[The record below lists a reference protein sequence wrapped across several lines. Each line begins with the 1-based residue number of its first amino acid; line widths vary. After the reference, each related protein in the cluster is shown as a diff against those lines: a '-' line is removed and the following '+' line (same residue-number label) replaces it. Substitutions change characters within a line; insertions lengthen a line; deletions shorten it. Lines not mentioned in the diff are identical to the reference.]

1 MAKRQFVS
9 FDWAMKRLL
18 RSKANFGILEGLL
31 SELLGEQVKILEI
44 LESEGNREVWN
55 LHTNRLDLKVR
66 NSRRELVIIEIQYD
80 REYDYFQR
88 ILFNTSKVITE
99 HLDVGAAYG
108 EVVKVISVN
117 ILYFDLGQGEDYLY
131 HGQTIFR
138 GIHRNDELVLS
149 GRQRELFGKRH
160 PADLFPEYYLIKV
173 NNFDDVARNTLDEWI
188 YFLKHEK
195 IEDNFTA
202 QGLKEAKRRLDIMKL
217 SEAERRD
224 YERYA
229 DDLHYQAS
237 MFESTY
243 VVPFREGLEKG
254 REEGATQERRKIA
267 ERLLAQGLTLEAVA
281 GAMGLPLDEVISL
294 LPSRLRES
302 AAPHLPGPS
311 SCPRRT
317 RPTKRPKTP

>member
-131 HGQTIFR
+131 HGQTVFR

-149 GRQRELFGKRH
+149 GRQRELFGKQH
-160 PADLFPEYYLIKV
+160 PADLFPEFYLIKV

-202 QGLKEAKRRLDIMKL
+202 RA
-217 SEAERRD
+217 
-224 YERYA
+224 
-229 DDLHYQAS
+229 
-237 MFESTY
+237 
-243 VVPFREGLEKG
+243 
-254 REEGATQERRKIA
+254 
-267 ERLLAQGLTLEAVA
+267 
-281 GAMGLPLDEVISL
+281 
-294 LPSRLRES
+294 
-302 AAPHLPGPS
+302 
-311 SCPRRT
+311 
-317 RPTKRPKTP
+317 